1 MRAMKIELLTA
12 MLDGQKGVRKDG
24 SAYVLDESIH
34 ATFFVGGSVE
44 VMSVPRVVRV
54 EVGREICTLTTSKRE
69 RFLFP
74 VEALLGL
81 KLEESN
87 EQKAPGSAGFR

>member
-1 MRAMKIELLTA
+1 MKTELLTA

-24 SAYVLDESIH
+24 NAYALDESIH

-54 EVGREICTLTTSKRE
+54 EIGKEICALITAKRE
-69 RFLFP
+69 RFMFAA
-74 VEALLGL
+74 ESLLGV
-81 KLEESN
+81 KLEEST
-87 EQKAPGSAGFR
+87 ERPTAGSAGFR